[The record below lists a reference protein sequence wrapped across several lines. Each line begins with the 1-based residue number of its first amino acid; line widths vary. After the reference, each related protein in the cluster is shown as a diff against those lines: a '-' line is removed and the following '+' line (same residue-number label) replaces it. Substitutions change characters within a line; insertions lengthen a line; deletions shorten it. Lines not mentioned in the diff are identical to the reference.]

1 MSHYAKVK
9 NGIVVSTIVA
19 SSEFFE
25 DFIDDT
31 PGEWIKTS
39 YNTRNGFHWDNVNNE
54 DWTTLSEDQ
63 SKALRKNFASEGMVY
78 DYDRDAFYAKQPYDS
93 WSLNEDSC
101 TWEPPVSKPDN
112 ENNYLWDEE
121 SLNWVL
127 VSEEEN

>member
-19 SSEFFE
+19 SSDFFE

-31 PGEWIKTS
+31 AGEWIKTS

-78 DYDRDAFYAKQPYDS
+78 DYDRDAFYAKQPFNS
-93 WSLNEDSC
+93 WTLDEETCN
-101 TWEPPVSKPDN
+101 WQPPVAYPDDDSR
-112 ENNYLWDEE
+112 YLWNEE
-121 SLNWVL
+121 TTSWDAV
-127 VSEEEN
+127 